1 MRGGARA
8 SAVTLVDKV
17 EHGLLDLLK
26 IVFDASEC
34 RQLLAIKLAVVD
46 GVDLAEALV
55 DAGALVE
62 GVAVGLHKV
71 LERKVANQLVGVV
84 PWVVPL
90 LLKHL
95 LVLLPRTP
103 SHCTSRCNGFAVCVV
118 FRAHKPQMLGRV
130 TIEAAAYT
138 ACVTHALS
146 TEREEIMGLLLGEIT
161 QRPQGQHEARVVA
174 TLVLERADRRKDR
187 VEISPEQLSAATTH
201 AEELS
206 EQTGRYIRVIGWYHS
221 HPHITVWPSHV
232 DVGTQAS
239 YQLLDDCFL
248 GLIVSCF
255 AKEGADTDTG
265 QIRMT
270 CFQARSTSSQ
280 DPVYI
285 PLFVA
290 RNDPSLLA
298 VASHGQLGLVRTL
311 LEEEATRFGAT
322 KGDSVLS
329 TLAANSRHSEHLCKL
344 YDCISQPLERCG
356 VYTHQRHYG
365 CGSPHL
371 LFARQRSA
379 GQAGA
384 E

>member
-1 MRGGARA
+1 MRSR
-8 SAVTLVDKV
+8 
-17 EHGLLDLLK
+17 HWLLP
-26 IVFDASEC
+26 V
-34 RQLLAIKLAVVD
+34 
-46 GVDLAEALV
+46 
-55 DAGALVE
+55 
-62 GVAVGLHKV
+62 
-71 LERKVANQLVGVV
+71 
-84 PWVVPL
+84 L
-90 LLKHL
+90 LLPL
-95 LVLLPRTP
+95 
-103 SHCTSRCNGFAVCVV
+103 
-118 FRAHKPQMLGRV
+118 
-130 TIEAAAYT
+130 
-138 ACVTHALS
+138 ACRDFWRWRSSSVH
-146 TEREEIMGLLLGEIT
+146 
-161 QRPQGQHEARVVA
+161 
-174 TLVLERADRRKDR
+174 
-187 VEISPEQLSAATTH
+187 
-201 AEELS
+201 ELS

-344 YDCISQPLERCG
+344 YDCISQPLESALQAKLEQNKR
-356 VYTHQRHYG
+356 QLA
-365 CGSPHL
+365 L
-371 LFARQRSA
+371 LE
-379 GQAGA
+379 A
-384 E
+384 ELQSLPVAAPVV

>member
-1 MRGGARA
+1 MRSR
-8 SAVTLVDKV
+8 
-17 EHGLLDLLK
+17 HWLLP
-26 IVFDASEC
+26 V
-34 RQLLAIKLAVVD
+34 
-46 GVDLAEALV
+46 
-55 DAGALVE
+55 
-62 GVAVGLHKV
+62 
-71 LERKVANQLVGVV
+71 
-84 PWVVPL
+84 L
-90 LLKHL
+90 LLPL
-95 LVLLPRTP
+95 
-103 SHCTSRCNGFAVCVV
+103 
-118 FRAHKPQMLGRV
+118 
-130 TIEAAAYT
+130 
-138 ACVTHALS
+138 ACRDFWRWRSSSVH
-146 TEREEIMGLLLGEIT
+146 
-161 QRPQGQHEARVVA
+161 
-174 TLVLERADRRKDR
+174 
-187 VEISPEQLSAATTH
+187 
-201 AEELS
+201 ELS